1 MVCYHLI
8 REQVDQRGGGIS
20 MDASTVTIVI
30 AIVVSNLTTI
40 SVLLNQMN
48 RLEDRLGSRIDGVET
63 RMGGVETKVDRLGV
77 ELNKTNRRV
86 GRIEERVGRIEGF
99 LMKPGRFTLHDLPD
113 DDGDDAVDGASDAG
127 ELDSPTS

>member
-48 RLEDRLGSRIDGVET
+48 RLEDRLGNRID
-63 RMGGVETKVDRLGV
+63 GVETKVDRLGV

-86 GRIEERVGRIEGF
+86 GRIVERVGRIEGF

-113 DDGDDAVDGASDAG
+113 DDGDDAVDDASDAG
-127 ELDSPTS
+127 ELDTPPS